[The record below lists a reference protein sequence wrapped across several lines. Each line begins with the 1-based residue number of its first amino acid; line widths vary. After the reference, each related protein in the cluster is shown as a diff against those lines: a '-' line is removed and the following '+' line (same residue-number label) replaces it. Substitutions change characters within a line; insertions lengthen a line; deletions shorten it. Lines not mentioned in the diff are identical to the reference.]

1 MAGRPAIVDAS
12 AGYTNLP
19 LSNYEPLCSYGFCNC
34 TTHLPLVYLAIASG
48 QGYALQSN
56 TRNCFGIFVTQ
67 ANISILQFYGIYIN
81 KSAMIF
87 STSSITMSSNV
98 SEDVEGLFTD
108 QTGETIYKPVYNPY
122 ECFVIFPTIQGAF
135 NSSGA
140 NNTG

>member
-1 MAGRPAIVDAS
+1 
-12 AGYTNLP
+12 
-19 LSNYEPLCSYGFCNC
+19 
-34 TTHLPLVYLAIASG
+34 
-48 QGYALQSN
+48 
-56 TRNCFGIFVTQ
+56 
-67 ANISILQFYGIYIN
+67 
-81 KSAMIF
+81 MIF